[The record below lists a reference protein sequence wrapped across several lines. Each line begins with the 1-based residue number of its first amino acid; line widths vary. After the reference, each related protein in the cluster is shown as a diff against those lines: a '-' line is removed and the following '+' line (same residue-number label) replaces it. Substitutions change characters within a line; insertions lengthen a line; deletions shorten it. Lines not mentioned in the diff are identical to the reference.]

1 MLTRFAL
8 RRRLTYANVMATIA
22 VFVALGGSSYAA
34 LSLPKK
40 SVGTK
45 QLKRNAVTS
54 PKVRDGAI
62 TGADVNESSFGQV
75 PSAATAANA
84 TNATN
89 AANAGHATNA
99 DTATNAG
106 HATSADKATSA
117 GSATTAGTANSAF
130 STYHDD
136 SIALPDSSAPIATLN
151 IPTPGNYI
159 VNAKFVAHNVHTA
172 TGTNPFSACDL
183 VPDVDVGVVFDVDN
197 DPVDDDEVIAL
208 QGVKK
213 FTTSGQITL
222 KCTDYGWGNVVAQ
235 RMRITAVQI
244 AHLTNTSF

>member
-1 MLTRFAL
+1 MLAAL
-8 RRRLTYANVMATIA
+8 RGRLTYANVMATVA

-54 PKVRDGAI
+54 SKVRNGAI

-89 AANAGHATNA
+89 AGHATNA
-99 DTATNAG
+99 DQATN
-106 HATSADKATSA
+106 A
-117 GSATTAGTANSAF
+117 GSATTAVTANAAF

-136 SIALPDSSAPIATLN
+136 SIPLPDSSGPLATLN
-151 IPTPGNYI
+151 IPTPGNYV

-172 TGTNPFSACDL
+172 AGTNPFSACDL

-213 FTTSGQITL
+213 FTTAGQITL
-222 KCTDYGWGNVVAQ
+222 KCTDYGWGDVVAQ
-235 RMRITAVQI
+235 RMRITAVQV

>member
-1 MLTRFAL
+1 MRLPTLAAL
-8 RRRLTYANVMATIA
+8 RRRLTYANVMATVA

-54 PKVRDGAI
+54 SKVRDGAI
-62 TGADVNESSFGQV
+62 TGADVDESSFGQV
-75 PSAATAANA
+75 PSAATAASA
-84 TNATN
+84 TNAT
-89 AANAGHATNA
+89 NAGHATNA
-99 DTATNAG
+99 DRATNADHAANADKATNAG
-106 HATSADKATSA
+106 L
-117 GSATTAGTANSAF
+117 ATTAGTANAAF

-136 SIALPDSSAPIATLN
+136 SIPLPDSSAPLATLN
-151 IPTPGNYI
+151 IPTPGSYV
-159 VNAKFVAHNVHTA
+159 VNAKFVAHNIHTA

-213 FTTSGQITL
+213 FRTAGQITL

-235 RMRITAVQI
+235 RLRITAVQV

>member
-1 MLTRFAL
+1 MFAAL
-8 RRRLTYANVMATIA
+8 RGRLTYANVMATVA

-45 QLKRNAVTS
+45 QLKRNAITS
-54 PKVRDGAI
+54 SKVRNGAI

-89 AANAGHATNA
+89 AGHATNA
-99 DTATNAG
+99 DKATN
-106 HATSADKATSA
+106 A
-117 GSATTAGTANSAF
+117 GSATTAGTANAAF

-136 SIALPDSSAPIATLN
+136 SSPLPDNSAPLATLN
-151 IPTPGNYI
+151 IPTPGNYV

-172 TGTNPFSACDL
+172 AGTNPFSACDL
-183 VPDVDVGVVFDVDN
+183 VPDVDVGVMFDVDN

-235 RMRITAVQI
+235 RMRITAVQV

>member
-1 MLTRFAL
+1 MLAAL
-8 RRRLTYANVMATIA
+8 RGRLTYANVMATVA

-45 QLKRNAVTS
+45 QLKRNAITS
-54 PKVRDGAI
+54 SKVRNGAI
-62 TGADVNESSFGQV
+62 TGVDVNESSFGQV

-84 TNATN
+84 TIAT
-89 AANAGHATNA
+89 NAGHATNA
-99 DTATNAG
+99 DQATNAG
-106 HATSADKATSA
+106 HATNADKATN
-117 GSATTAGTANSAF
+117 AGTANAAF

-136 SIALPDSSAPIATLN
+136 SIPLPDSSAPLATLN
-151 IPTPGNYI
+151 IPTPGNYV

-172 TGTNPFSACDL
+172 AGTNPFSACDL

-222 KCTDYGWGNVVAQ
+222 KCTDYGWGDVVAQ
-235 RMRITAVQI
+235 RMRITAVQV
-244 AHLTNTSF
+244 AHVTNTSF

>member
-1 MLTRFAL
+1 MFAAL
-8 RRRLTYANVMATIA
+8 RGRLTYANVMATVA

-45 QLKRNAVTS
+45 QLKRNAITS
-54 PKVRDGAI
+54 SKVRNGAI

-89 AANAGHATNA
+89 AGHATNADQATNAGHATNA
-99 DTATNAG
+99 DKATN
-106 HATSADKATSA
+106 A
-117 GSATTAGTANSAF
+117 GSATTARTANAAF

-136 SIALPDSSAPIATLN
+136 SIPLPDSSAPLATLN
-151 IPTPGNYI
+151 IPTPGNYV

-172 TGTNPFSACDL
+172 AGTNPFSACDL
-183 VPDVDVGVVFDVDN
+183 VPDVDVGVMFDVDN

-235 RMRITAVQI
+235 RVRITAVQV

>member
-1 MLTRFAL
+1 
-8 RRRLTYANVMATIA
+8 MATVA

-54 PKVRDGAI
+54 SKVRNGAI

-89 AANAGHATNA
+89 AANAANAGHATKA
-99 DTATNAG
+99 DQATNAG
-106 HATSADKATSA
+106 HATNADKATNA
-117 GSATTAGTANSAF
+117 GSATTAGTANAAF

-136 SIALPDSSAPIATLN
+136 SIPLPDSSAPLATLN
-151 IPTPGNYI
+151 IPTPGNYV

-172 TGTNPFSACDL
+172 AGTNPFSACDL

-235 RMRITAVQI
+235 RMRITAVQV
-244 AHLTNTSF
+244 AHLTNTAF

>member
-1 MLTRFAL
+1 MLAAL
-8 RRRLTYANVMATIA
+8 RGRLTYANVMATVA

-54 PKVRDGAI
+54 SKVKNGAI

-89 AANAGHATNA
+89 AGHATNA
-99 DTATNAG
+99 DQATN
-106 HATSADKATSA
+106 A
-117 GSATTAGTANSAF
+117 GSATTAVTANAAF

-136 SIALPDSSAPIATLN
+136 SIPLPDSSAPLATLN
-151 IPTPGNYI
+151 IPTPGNYV

-208 QGVKK
+208 QGVKR

-235 RMRITAVQI
+235 RMRITAVQV
-244 AHLTNTSF
+244 AHLTNTPF

>member
-1 MLTRFAL
+1 MLAAL
-8 RRRLTYANVMATIA
+8 RGRLTYANVMATVA

-54 PKVRDGAI
+54 SKVRNGAI

-89 AANAGHATNA
+89 AGHATNADQATNAGHATNA
-99 DTATNAG
+99 DKATN
-106 HATSADKATSA
+106 A
-117 GSATTAGTANSAF
+117 GSATTAGIANAAF

-136 SIALPDSSAPIATLN
+136 SIPLPDSSAPLATLN
-151 IPTPGNYI
+151 IPTPGNYV

-172 TGTNPFSACDL
+172 AGTNPFSACDL
-183 VPDVDVGVVFDVDN
+183 VPDVDVGAVFDVDN

-235 RMRITAVQI
+235 RMRITAVQV

>member
-1 MLTRFAL
+1 MLAAL
-8 RRRLTYANVMATIA
+8 RGRLTYANVMATVA

-45 QLKRNAVTS
+45 QLKRNAIS
-54 PKVRDGAI
+54 SSQVRNGAI
-62 TGADVNESSFGQV
+62 TGADVYESSFGQV

-89 AANAGHATNA
+89 AGHATNADQATNAGHATNA
-99 DTATNAG
+99 DKATNAG
-106 HATSADKATSA
+106 
-117 GSATTAGTANSAF
+117 TANAAF

-136 SIALPDSSAPIATLN
+136 SIPLPDSSAPLATLN
-151 IPTPGNYI
+151 IPTPGNYV

-172 TGTNPFSACDL
+172 TGTNTFSACDL

-235 RMRITAVQI
+235 RMRITAVQV

>member
-1 MLTRFAL
+1 MRAAL
-8 RRRLTYANVMATIA
+8 RGRLTYANVMATVA

-54 PKVRDGAI
+54 SKVRNGAI
-62 TGADVNESSFGQV
+62 TGVDVNESSFGQV

-89 AANAGHATNA
+89 AGHATNADNATHAGHATNA
-99 DTATNAG
+99 DKATN
-106 HATSADKATSA
+106 A
-117 GSATTAGTANSAF
+117 GSATTAGTANAAF

-136 SIALPDSSAPIATLN
+136 SIPLPDSSAPLATLN
-151 IPTPGNYI
+151 IPTPGNYV

-172 TGTNPFSACDL
+172 AGTNPFSACDL

-213 FTTSGQITL
+213 FTTSGQISL
-222 KCTDYGWGNVVAQ
+222 KCTDYGWGDVVAQ
-235 RMRITAVQI
+235 RMRITAVQV